1 MFLEQMFDQCCGRFC
16 RHAKLP
22 LSQPVQGLAAFD
34 RPLSVRRYPRKQIIA
49 AASPPETKMIESSLA
64 RALLSPFAKLYELVV
79 RARIVAYER
88 GLLKTYRLRAPVI
101 SVGNLTV
108 GGTGKTPCVAFIA
121 RALRDAGYTTAILSR
136 GYRRS
141 STGRVEVS
149 NERQILCSPQ
159 ESGDEPYLL
168 AQSCPGVRVVVDEDR
183 YAAGQ
188 WLEQRAPISV
198 FLLDDAFQHLRLAR
212 DLNLLLVD
220 ATEPF
225 AEAKMVPFG
234 RLREPLAG
242 LRRADAVVA
251 TRSDRAFDRALLVK
265 TIESYTR
272 PNTPIFFAHH
282 EMAWL
287 RGLTGTRVIPL
298 AEFAKKS
305 VAAVSGIAKPDRFSE
320 DLQKA
325 GMRIV
330 LRRDFEDHH
339 RYTAKEFVEIV
350 DDARSAMA
358 EAVIV
363 TEKDAANLPAGAI
376 QRSPLPLYAA
386 QIEFRCEEEAA
397 LKNLVLAAA
406 SRGRMG

>member
-1 MFLEQMFDQCCGRFC
+1 M
-16 RHAKLP
+16 
-22 LSQPVQGLAAFD
+22 
-34 RPLSVRRYPRKQIIA
+34 A
-49 AASPPETKMIESSLA
+49 AALLPRTKMIESSLA
-64 RALLSPFAKLYELVV
+64 RTLLSLPAKLYEVAV

-136 GYRRS
+136 GYRRR
-141 STGRVEVS
+141 TRGRVEVS
-149 NERQILCSPQ
+149 NEKEILCSPH

-168 AQSCPGVRVVVDEDR
+168 AQSCPGVSVIVEEDR
-183 YAAGQ
+183 YAAGR
-188 WLEQRAPISV
+188 WLEQRAPISA

-242 LRRADAVVA
+242 VRRADAVVV

-265 TIESYTR
+265 TIESYAR
-272 PNTPIFFAHH
+272 PNTSIFFARH
-282 EMAWL
+282 EMTRL
-287 RGLTGTRVIPL
+287 RRLAGEQAIPL
-298 AEFAKKS
+298 ADFAQKS
-305 VAAVSGIAKPDRFSE
+305 VAAISGVARPGRFIE
-320 DLQKA
+320 DLQKG

-339 RYTAKEFVEIV
+339 RYTAKEFIEIV
-350 DDARSAMA
+350 DSARSAMA

-363 TEKDAANLPAGAI
+363 TEKDAANLSAEII
-376 QRSPLPLYAA
+376 QQSPLPVYAA

-397 LKNLVLAAA
+397 LKNLVLDAAA
-406 SRGRMG
+406 RGQVG